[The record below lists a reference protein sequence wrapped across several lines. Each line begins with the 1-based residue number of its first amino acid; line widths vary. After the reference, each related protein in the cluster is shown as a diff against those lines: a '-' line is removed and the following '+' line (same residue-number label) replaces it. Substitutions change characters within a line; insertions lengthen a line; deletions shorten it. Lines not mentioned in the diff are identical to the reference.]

1 MSRARISSNVLACM
15 LARTSLSSIQQRY
28 GDKLYIDATRTST
41 AQTQPLNST
50 SKPATDPTTSQPHNP
65 TTPQPHNPQSTTVS
79 MGGKQCEMKRINK
92 HERKVQRS
100 VRLIGNRRQQYGREC
115 EQPDRVASDR
125 IEATTEG
132 AEQSAHNID
141 CVLGP

>member
-1 MSRARISSNVLACM
+1 MSRPNGDGRP
-15 LARTSLSSIQQRY
+15 TSQRAN
-28 GDKLYIDATRTST
+28 GT
-41 AQTQPLNST
+41 TQP
-50 SKPATDPTTSQPHNP
+50 
-65 TTPQPHNPQSTTVS
+65 TTVS

-115 EQPDRVASDR
+115 EQPDRVASDL